1 MHQHANAWPDNI
13 KVDPTELR
21 WGSVLDLKKCRL
33 VSKCEGLRIDSCSW
47 IAVTVNFGGL
57 TLAVGYW

>member
-21 WGSVLDLKKCRL
+21 WGSVLDLKNADLL
-33 VSKCEGLRIDSCSW
+33 VNVKVCE
-47 IAVTVNFGGL
+47 L
-57 TLAVGYW
+57 TLAVG